1 VSRCIP
7 TGAATITLGVDT
19 HKDTHV
25 GVALDGLGRF
35 QGTLSVAANPAG
47 YKRLVEWA
55 SEFGHLEHAGVE
67 GTGSFGAGLARF
79 LKAQE
84 IKVFEVIRPKRRD
97 QYRSGK
103 SDPIDAE
110 AAARAVLAG
119 TATGEPK
126 DADGEVEMIRTLR
139 TTRRCAVKARAGA
152 ANQLQTLLVTAP
164 EGLKSDLCGLSTAR
178 LVEKA
183 SRLRPGANPSNVEAA
198 TKFALRSVAR
208 RYQQLSE
215 EISELDEQLD
225 RLVTEAAPELVAV
238 EGVGTDTAASLLIA
252 AGDNPE
258 RLRDEAAFAHLCGA
272 APIPASSGKTIRHR
286 LNRHGNRDA
295 NRALYVIAVCRM
307 SRDERTRAYVAKR
320 TAEGKS
326 KKEIIRCLK
335 RYIARE
341 IYRILSSLPSRNSP
355 ISTP

>member
-1 VSRCIP
+1 MSRCIP
-7 TGAATITLGVDT
+7 TDATAITLGVDT
-19 HKDTHV
+19 HKDIHV
-25 GVALDGLGRF
+25 AVALDGLGRRR
-35 QGTLSVAANPAG
+35 GTLSVPTNPTG
-47 YKRLVEWA
+47 YEKLLDWA
-55 SEFGHLEHAGVE
+55 SGFGPLEHAGVE

-79 LKAQE
+79 LKAQG
-84 IKVFEVIRPKRRD
+84 IKVCEVIRPKRRD
-97 QYRSGK
+97 QYRAGK

-119 TATGEPK
+119 TATGQPK

-139 TTRRCAVKARAGA
+139 VTRRSAVKVRAGA
-152 ANQLQTLLVTAP
+152 INQLKTLLVTAP
-164 EGLKSDLCGLSTAR
+164 EGLKSELRGLSTAR

-183 SRLRPGANPSNVEAA
+183 SRFRPGANPSDVETA

-208 RYQQLSE
+208 RYQRLSE

-225 RLVTEAAPELVAV
+225 RLVTEFAPELVAV

-258 RLRDEAAFAHLCGA
+258 RLGDEAAFAHLCGA
-272 APIPASSGKTIRHR
+272 APIPASSGKTVRHR

-295 NRALYVIAVCRM
+295 NRALYVIALCRM
-307 SRDERTRAYVAKR
+307 RRDERTRTYVAKR
-320 TAEGKS
+320 TSEGKS

-341 IYRILSSLPSRNSP
+341 VYRILSSLSLHKPS
-355 ISTP
+355 ISAP

>member
-7 TGAATITLGVDT
+7 TGAATIPLGMDT

-25 GVALDGLGRF
+25 GVALDGLGRL
-35 QGTLSVAANPAG
+35 QGTLSVAANPGG
-47 YKRLVEWA
+47 YEKLLEWA
-55 SEFGHLEHAGVE
+55 SGFGHLEHAGVE

-79 LKAQE
+79 LKAE
-84 IKVFEVIRPKRRD
+84 GIKVSEVSRPKRRD

-126 DADGEVEMIRTLR
+126 GADGEVEMIRTLR
-139 TTRRCAVKARAGA
+139 ITRRSAVKARAQA
-152 ANQLQTLLVTAP
+152 ANQLRALLVTAP
-164 EGLKSDLCGLSTAR
+164 EGLKSELDALSTAR
-178 LVEKA
+178 VVEKA
-183 SRLRPGANPSNVEAA
+183 SRLRPGATPSDVEAA

-208 RYQQLSE
+208 RHQRLSG

-225 RLVTEAAPELVAV
+225 RLVSELAPQLVAV
-238 EGVGTDTAASLLIA
+238 AGIGTDTAASLLIA

-258 RLRDEAAFAHLCGA
+258 RLRNEAAFANLCGA
-272 APIPASSGKTIRHR
+272 APIPASSGKSVRHR

-307 SRDERTRAYVAKR
+307 SRDDRTRAYVAKR
-320 TAEGKS
+320 TAEGKT

-341 IYRILSSLPSRNSP
+341 VYRILASLSLNKPP
-355 ISTP
+355 ILAP

>member
-1 VSRCIP
+1 MSRCIP

-25 GVALDGLGRF
+25 GVALDGLGRL
-35 QGTLSVAANPAG
+35 QGTLSVAANQAG
-47 YKRLVEWA
+47 YRKLLEWA
-55 SEFGHLEHAGVE
+55 SGFGHLEHAGVE

-84 IKVFEVIRPKRRD
+84 IKVFEVIRPNRGD

-126 DADGEVEMIRTLR
+126 DADGEVEMICILR

-164 EGLKSDLCGLSTAR
+164 EGLKRDLCGLSTAR

-183 SRLRPGANPSNVEAA
+183 SRLRPGANPSRTWRRPPSSSRCVRWRVA
-198 TKFALRSVAR
+198 TSSSQRRSPNSTSNLTGWSPRPR
-208 RYQQLSE
+208 RSW
-215 EISELDEQLD
+215 S
-225 RLVTEAAPELVAV
+225 PW
-238 EGVGTDTAASLLIA
+238 
-252 AGDNPE
+252 
-258 RLRDEAAFAHLCGA
+258 
-272 APIPASSGKTIRHR
+272 
-286 LNRHGNRDA
+286 
-295 NRALYVIAVCRM
+295 RALAP
-307 SRDERTRAYVAKR
+307 TR
-320 TAEGKS
+320 
-326 KKEIIRCLK
+326 
-335 RYIARE
+335 
-341 IYRILSSLPSRNSP
+341 LPP
-355 ISTP
+355 C